1 MQKENLFFFYFR
13 TEVSVVE
20 HPGAMLLAAVEHS
33 LLGREDRAQK
43 NQIQKNLRKMG

>member
-1 MQKENLFFFYFR
+1 MQKENKFFFYFR

-20 HPGAMLLAAVEHS
+20 HPGAMLAAVEHS